1 MALRPFPCHGVQ
13 SHASYACCLIGDSPG
28 DCSQGPVYSVCQLRE
43 CVTLQKPVFLCSFFS
58 PREPLWRNVHGAAE
72 RLLPGQKVTI
82 RKKQAQNWPPQRAW
96 EPSAGGFALPAAVP
110 SGLPLPSYTAFQTLA
125 LTLLRSQ
132 SHTSHCQLSYHL
144 SVPACSGASTP
155 PRAAVESSSSW
166 ELTYRRHSP
175 SVAGLGFQRNLA
187 VDPPLHKGTWE
198 TLRSV
203 ACGLLD
209 SWLENP
215 SCPVAG
221 CGAQLPASFLHLE
234 IPLLGNR
241 RDELA

>member
-96 EPSAGGFALPAAVP
+96 EPSAGGFALPAAGP
-110 SGLPLPSYTAFQTLA
+110 SGLAFA
-125 LTLLRSQ
+125 LLHS
-132 SHTSHCQLSYHL
+132 LSD
-144 SVPACSGASTP
+144 SGAHPAPQPVPHFSLPALLP
-155 PRAAVESSSSW
+155 PVC
-166 ELTYRRHSP
+166 P
-175 SVAGLGFQRNLA
+175 SVQWG
-187 VDPPLHKGTWE
+187 
-198 TLRSV
+198 
-203 ACGLLD
+203 
-209 SWLENP
+209 
-215 SCPVAG
+215 
-221 CGAQLPASFLHLE
+221 
-234 IPLLGNR
+234 
-241 RDELA
+241 